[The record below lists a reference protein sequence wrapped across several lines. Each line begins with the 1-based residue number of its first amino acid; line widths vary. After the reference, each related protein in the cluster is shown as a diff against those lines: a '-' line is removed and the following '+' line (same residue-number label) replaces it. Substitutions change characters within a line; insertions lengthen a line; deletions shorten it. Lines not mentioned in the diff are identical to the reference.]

1 MKGSTEAT
9 AASAQKSSTEADSK
23 DNALYPEEEITEGN
37 WNTPVVEVVDVK
49 VTTGEEDESIFWSK
63 RAKLYRWKSGEWK
76 QRGVGEAKLLEHVK
90 TGRIRFLLRQEK
102 TLKIVAN
109 HYVLQTEVYC
119 KLTPNIGSEKIWV
132 WAVMDYAED
141 TVQNEQFA
149 LKLGTVED
157 ATAFK
162 NKFEEAAKINSK
174 LISASKKASDHNG
187 KGNES
192 ESAVTKEETVA
203 KNEKETEISIS
214 EKS

>member
-1 MKGSTEAT
+1 METLTDVT
-9 AASAQKSSTEADSK
+9 AASAQKGSTEADSK

-63 RAKLYRWKSGEWK
+63 RAKLFRWKSGEWK

-90 TGRIRFLLRQEK
+90 SGRIRFLLRQEK

-119 KLTPNIGSEKIWV
+119 KLTPNSGSEKIWV

-149 LKLGTVED
+149 LKLRTVED

-162 NKFEEAAKINSK
+162 KKFEEAAKINSK
-174 LISASKKASDHNG
+174 LITAAKKTSDHDR
-187 KGNES
+187 KGDES
-192 ESAVTKEETVA
+192 ESSVSKEKTDA
-203 KNEKETEISIS
+203 KDEKETEVSVS